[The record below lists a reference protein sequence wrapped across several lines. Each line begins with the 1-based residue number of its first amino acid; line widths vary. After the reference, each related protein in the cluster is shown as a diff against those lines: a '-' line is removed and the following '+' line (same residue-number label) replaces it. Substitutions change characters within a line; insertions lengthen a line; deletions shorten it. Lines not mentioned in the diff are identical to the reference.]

1 MRQATLTWTE
11 TILNPYYCL
20 LYAALNWLSIWLIFL
35 PPLNNWLINL
45 IFSLNQP
52 PLLSNVV
59 TNSRWDMWEQQVY
72 CCTAFAYVLY
82 WRYLKPGS
90 SFNPHACAPH
100 WTWLEN
106 VYSLMFLSAAR
117 WLCAPGGFTVVFI
130 HHWLFFF
137 FWNLSF
143 SLQCFW
149 FICTS
154 SYSAFKYSKVTK
166 IWE

>member
-72 CCTAFAYVLY
+72 RCTAFAYVLY
-82 WRYLKPGS
+82 WRYLKQES

-106 VYSLMFLSAAR
+106 VYSLVFLSATR
-117 WLCAPGGFTVVFI
+117 CLWAPGGFTVVFI
-130 HHWLFFF
+130 NYWLFFSSENF
-137 FWNLSF
+137 LLSSMFLVFLYMSKIF
-143 SLQCFW
+143 SF
-149 FICTS
+149 
-154 SYSAFKYSKVTK
+154 
-166 IWE
+166 